1 LKPKTGTGEKGQG
14 HTKCRTEKK
23 KGQSSRANYYFSKA
37 VPSIEIL
44 IPHSCDKNCN
54 ENRKWHPMNPLS

>member
-23 KGQSSRANYYFSKA
+23 KVKA
-37 VPSIEIL
+37 AELTIIFQRL
-44 IPHSCDKNCN
+44 FQALKF
-54 ENRKWHPMNPLS
+54 